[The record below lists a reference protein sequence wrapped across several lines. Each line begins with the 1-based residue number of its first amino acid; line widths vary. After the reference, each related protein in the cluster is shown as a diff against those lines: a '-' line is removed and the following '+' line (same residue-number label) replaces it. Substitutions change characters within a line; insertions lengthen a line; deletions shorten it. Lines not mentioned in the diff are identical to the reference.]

1 MFETIALLSFVL
13 TGLLLALAHPLTL
26 VVLGPEWEAAAVI
39 FANFTIA
46 ALTYPPTS
54 ASTWLF
60 ASQGRGKDWVL
71 ASSVVS
77 VVTLCS
83 FLVGL
88 PFGARRCSDIL
99 FGRVCPNTG
108 AICLL
113 RGRPARYGKRE
124 RPLDR
129 KLAAFACLGSGL
141 RHDLVCTYLCFE
153 CSFLDPI
160 TLCALL

>member
-1 MFETIALLSFVL
+1 MSFL
-13 TGLLLALAHPLTL
+13 FTGLLLALAHPLTL
-26 VVLGPEWEAAAVI
+26 VVLGPKWEAAAVI

-71 ASSVVS
+71 ASSIVS
-77 VVTLCS
+77 IVTLCS

-88 PFGARRCSDIL
+88 AIRSRRCSDIL
-99 FGRVCPNTG
+99 FGLVCPNTG

-113 RGRPARYGKRE
+113 HGRPARSGKRE
-124 RPLDR
+124 RSLDR
-129 KLAAFACLGSGL
+129 MLAASACLGSGL
-141 RHDLVCTYLCFE
+141 RHDLVLHV
-153 CSFLDPI
+153 
-160 TLCALL
+160 LLF